1 RVPNADERRETVV
14 DTNIGGRVAAYDIGS
29 NSIKLTIATVGED
42 GQILGETNSI
52 ATVRLGQDVDRTGRL
67 ADDRIAAAFE
77 ALREMSAAARSAGV
91 SKSIGVATE
100 AVRVSSNGDEFLAAI
115 KRDFDIDVIQ
125 ITGQLEAEL
134 TYAGLATL
142 TELTGPTVMVDIGGA
157 STEVVVGDGP
167 KVIDAVSIRLGSGRL
182 TDTWIVNDPPS
193 WAEVAA
199 ARVAAA
205 DRTAPLGLS
214 RHAGSRLIVSG
225 GTGNYLSA
233 YLGGESALTVPD
245 IDLALARM
253 ARLPSDELAKVI
265 DAPRERARVLP
276 AGVAIILAVA
286 DRVKPATIETMQSGL
301 RIGLLQAAAK
311 GTLR

>member
-1 RVPNADERRETVV
+1 MGHTPVQQLVIMQHVIGTGINLQVRKMVLGGINDAVNIVTVAYG
-14 DTNIGGRVAAYDIGS
+14 DDQQSGLFGPGRMQQ
-29 NSIKLTIATVGED
+29 L
-42 GQILGETNSI
+42 
-52 ATVRLGQDVDRTGRL
+52 
-67 ADDRIAAAFE
+67 
-77 ALREMSAAARSAGV
+77 
-91 SKSIGVATE
+91 
-100 AVRVSSNGDEFLAAI
+100 LAA
-115 KRDFDIDVIQ
+115 DITVKY
-125 ITGQLEAEL
+125 LEAEL

-245 IDLALARM
+245 IDLALSRM
-253 ARLPSDELAKVI
+253 ARLPSDELANVI

-286 DRVKPATIETMQSGL
+286 DRVRPATIETMQSGL
-301 RIGLLQAAAK
+301 RIGLLEAAAK